1 MHHPVTVCATCPRE
15 VEIRH
20 LVLRALLV
28 VCLLAVL
35 SASPAYG
42 GTAIDFTP
50 LPSSAADAP
59 FNSAQELNSPFLL
72 SDGITSQTSLVSRNG
87 PDYLSPTKLGNWD
100 MITTNETGPDAGRY
114 LFVAHETGTN
124 AGVSRYDRTTGQSVN
139 LGFNASWGA
148 LDGSTWT
155 PWGTV
160 ITGEEWAAQGRL
172 FEVTNPLA
180 DPATTTINFV
190 ERTAIPNVSQE
201 GLKFDSAG
209 NFYFIDEV
217 NGGALYKYVPT
228 NPNSVSALTQGQS
241 FVLKDDAAGDG
252 ANIGAATWVPLTDV
266 VGNVLPGITDP
277 FTVTGGNTR
286 PGRTAANDV
295 GATDYFR
302 PEDLEIGKLANGN
315 EALYMATTTTDQVF
329 SIELTS
335 TSTVTVREFVSNLT
349 IDAATGLSVDS
360 PGDVFENS
368 DNLAI
373 DAFGNIYILEDS
385 GTGDIWRA
393 EDLDNDGVAERIARW
408 ASLGV
413 QGAEPTGL
421 YFDPINP
428 GLAYVNV
435 QHPSSGNDN
444 LIQLVV
450 PLVGDLDGDG
460 FVGITDLNLVLGNWN
475 QNVPPGDPLADPS
488 GDDFVGIEDLNRVL
502 GNWNAG
508 TQPPTDEGAVIP
520 EPGTL
525 ALLVVGGL
533 GLLLRSG
540 SQA

>member
-1 MHHPVTVCATCPRE
+1 MHHPVTVCATCPCENDTRQ
-15 VEIRH
+15 
-20 LVLRALLV
+20 
-28 VCLLAVL
+28 LAVSVIACGAVWLMAAL
-35 SASPAYG
+35 SATQVYG

-50 LPSSAADAP
+50 LPNSAIDAP

-72 SDGITSQTSLVSRNG
+72 SDGVTSQSSLVSKND
-87 PDYLSPTKLGNWD
+87 PDYLSPTKLGAWD

-114 LFVAHETGTN
+114 LFVAHETGNN
-124 AGVSRYDRTTGQSVN
+124 AGMSRYDRSTGELVN
-139 LGFNASWGA
+139 LGFNFSWGA
-148 LDGSTWT
+148 FDGSTWT

-172 FEVTNPLA
+172 FEITNPLA
-180 DPATTTINFV
+180 DPSTTAINFV

-201 GLKFDSAG
+201 GLKFDAAG

-217 NGGALYKYVPT
+217 NGGGVYKYVPT
-228 NPNSVSALTQGQS
+228 NPNSSSALAQGQS
-241 FVLKDDAAGDG
+241 FVLKDDVAGDG
-252 ANIGAATWVPLTDV
+252 ANTGAATWVPLTDA
-266 VGNVLPGITDP
+266 VGNSLPGITDP
-277 FTVTGGNTR
+277 LTIVGGNTR

-295 GATDYFR
+295 GASDYFR

-315 EALYMATTTTDQVF
+315 EVLYMATTTTDQVF

-335 TSTVTVREFVSNLT
+335 SSSVTVREFVNNFT
-349 IDAATGLSVDS
+349 IDAATGVGVDV
-360 PGDVFENS
+360 PGDVFENA

-385 GTGDIWRA
+385 TTGDIWRA
-393 EDLDNDGVAERIARW
+393 EDTDNDGVAERIARW

-413 QGAEPTGL
+413 LNAEPTGL

-435 QHPSSGNDN
+435 QHPLNSNDN

-450 PLVGDLDGDG
+450 PIVGDLDGDG
-460 FVGITDLNLVLGNWN
+460 FVGITDLNIVLGVWN
-475 QNVPPGDPLADPS
+475 TNVPAGNLLAGDPS
-488 GDDFVGIEDLNRVL
+488 GDGFVGIEDLNVVL

-508 TQPPTDEGAVIP
+508 TLPPPGSVIP

-525 ALLVVGGL
+525 GVFGL
-533 GLLLRSG
+533 GVLGLIRRRRPV
-540 SQA
+540 